1 MPMVVVDVDPERVA
15 SIPRSYPQICGDAS
29 DDHVLRHAGIDR
41 TAALRPDLL
50 IVSGAREDASV
61 LKLLRAGAD
70 GVNPQEIGGARIAA
84 FVSCPRVTDL
94 LDVVMPTTRDRDLD
108 ENLR

>member
-1 MPMVVVDVDPERVA
+1 MTTSSGTP
-15 SIPRSYPQICGDAS
+15 
-29 DDHVLRHAGIDR
+29 GIDR

-84 FVSCPRVTDL
+84 FVSRPRVTDL
-94 LDVVMPTTRDRDLD
+94 LDVVMPTRETELLLEEITCRRIRRSLA
-108 ENLR
+108 